1 MTSAQSPSKANN
13 LKDNEEPYPS
23 LTELQKPK
31 KANKSSGEDTK
42 VRCPMRRDATHK
54 FWENILPRN
63 QDGHRNTPPPA
74 PKEDGRF
81 SIQFGNQRAS
91 GHPGIIRMGAAGR
104 HVRAADGKL
113 RVPLSLKTDGSADQ
127 PKPPSGDPGGGD
139 VTDTPPRNSGGTAS
153 TRLPGLTHHLLP
165 SHPSP
170 HHTPLR
176 PDSFDGKQRPLR
188 KMSS

>member
-23 LTELQKPK
+23 LTVLQRPK
-31 KANKSSGEDTK
+31 KAKKSSGEDTK
-42 VRCPMRRDATHK
+42 VRCPMCRDPTHK

-63 QDGHRNTPPPA
+63 QDGHRNTLPPSSQRRWEGLYPVRQSA
-74 PKEDGRF
+74 RIWTP
-81 SIQFGNQRAS
+81 GNNPNGSCRRACPRRRRKAES
-91 GHPGIIRMGAAGR
+91 P
-104 HVRAADGKL
+104 
-113 RVPLSLKTDGSADQ
+113 PLSEDWRSADQ

-153 TRLPGLTHHLLP
+153 TRLPGPTHHLLP
-165 SHPSP
+165 SHPYP
-170 HHTPLR
+170 HHTPPR
-176 PDSFDGKQRPLR
+176 PDSFGGKQRPLR